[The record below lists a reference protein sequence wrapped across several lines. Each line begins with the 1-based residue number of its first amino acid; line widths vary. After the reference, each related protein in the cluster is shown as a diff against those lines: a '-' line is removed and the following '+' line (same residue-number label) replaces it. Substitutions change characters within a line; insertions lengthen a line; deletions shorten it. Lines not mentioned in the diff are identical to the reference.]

1 MNQDIKG
8 CTAARSE
15 QETEWLMCE
24 AMAEHMRSEGMDAS
38 AEQVAEMLAEAGQN
52 DNPPQPEEAEQE
64 VLERMAEYQS
74 EYAFQNP
81 SYVVRGA
88 LLRCQFGSH
97 CKKLNLPR
105 CHGVY
110 ARKQPMAHK
119 NDCIGGPAGPMINV
133 PSFGICSCPTNPC
146 TTKITLPREA
156 HRNADGSL
164 SGAPPSGVA
173 VGAPCIPVIVQGWN
187 NAHSKMLIG
196 KEGEPALL
204 TSSTLTCLYG
214 GLIDIWRSGQ
224 EDGGLN
230 QGGAVVE
237 NVDEQTDNMANADGE
252 GDMSPG
258 TLGKG
263 FPSEQIESC
272 NNSNGIVNGKTPAAR
287 LADKLRGL
295 SNSKRPNTVAVIRTV
310 DGKYYVGYNKA
321 GIYNSNIQKVLDY
334 LGNSNL
340 YNRQCAEVN
349 AISRAFNDG
358 ADLRGATISIANV
371 REALIKAGLW

>member
-119 NDCIGGPAGPMINV
+119 NDCIGGPAP
-133 PSFGICSCPTNPC
+133 
-146 TTKITLPREA
+146 
-156 HRNADGSL
+156 
-164 SGAPPSGVA
+164 
-173 VGAPCIPVIVQGWN
+173 
-187 NAHSKMLIG
+187 
-196 KEGEPALL
+196 
-204 TSSTLTCLYG
+204 
-214 GLIDIWRSGQ
+214 
-224 EDGGLN
+224 
-230 QGGAVVE
+230 
-237 NVDEQTDNMANADGE
+237 
-252 GDMSPG
+252 
-258 TLGKG
+258 
-263 FPSEQIESC
+263 
-272 NNSNGIVNGKTPAAR
+272 
-287 LADKLRGL
+287 
-295 SNSKRPNTVAVIRTV
+295 
-310 DGKYYVGYNKA
+310 
-321 GIYNSNIQKVLDY
+321 
-334 LGNSNL
+334 
-340 YNRQCAEVN
+340 
-349 AISRAFNDG
+349 
-358 ADLRGATISIANV
+358 
-371 REALIKAGLW
+371 